1 VVERVA
7 GEDAHRRHLCAR
19 RGWSFIGIWLGEILL
34 AFFREGQVNTAHV
47 ESGAKQHLLD
57 EMAVVTAAATTTS
70 AASITSSGRITAIA
84 TACVHLASVKG
95 EAHENNSDCL
105 ICPS

>member
-1 VVERVA
+1 VAERVA
-7 GEDAHRRHLCAR
+7 GEDAGRCHLCAR
-19 RGWSFIGIWLGEILL
+19 RRWSFIGLWLGEILL
-34 AFFREGQVNTAHV
+34 AIFREGQINVAHV
-47 ESGAKQHLLD
+47 ESGAKQYLLD
-57 EMAVVTAAATTTS
+57 ETAIVAAVATTTS

-95 EAHENNSDCL
+95 EARENNSDCL